1 MTPEKR
7 QGLATVGIVL
17 LAGIVCVGLLLLAAV
32 LLLGRRM
39 RRIAREPVPACATPD
54 ELWYLRTRQRAEE
67 ILRRP
72 PPPRDASADDETL
85 PA

>member
-7 QGLATVGIVL
+7 QSLASAGIVL
-17 LAGIVCVGLLLLAAV
+17 LAGIVCVGLLLMGVV
-32 LLLGRRM
+32 LLLGRRI
-39 RRIAREPVPACATPD
+39 RRIARAPVPSCSAPD

-67 ILRRP
+67 ILRQA